1 MENNNNKVNIK
12 ALLEQN
18 NIKVNNNE
26 AETDFN
32 KSISNDL
39 IDEQALETVENA
51 NENAGVSIDHND
63 YLEHAGIRG
72 GGVPGNIITADQM
85 ASIEETLREL
95 EIETELAKKEFEEF
109 QKRKEEEERQR
120 KEAEAL
126 EPLSYDD
133 DDNEDSFS
141 VSEPK
146 NVAKEESMDDGTEK
160 TEDFL
165 KRYNEAVVVIDK
177 TGMGQV
183 INFTDEEREKMKKV
197 KSIKLKEVETIELKS
212 IKTKKAKTGIAD
224 RILEKRNTIKNTT
237 IVLPI
242 SGLTMVMRG
251 CSTFELMGLINGDQ
265 VNVATLV
272 SKWTLIHS
280 KVENTSIGKMDFNT
294 FLNNVASLE
303 YDILV
308 YGILCAT
315 FPDEDT
321 FPLTCPLCKSSIEHK
336 YEMRSLLRA
345 EEMSDKLM
353 ELIKHVADNSYTEN
367 TAKECFES
375 SVLNTEKSIQ
385 LPDSEFIC
393 TIGVQN
399 AYSFIYDSVN
409 AIDRLDE
416 KYNQATII
424 SSAVS
429 KIFVPNPDDGGDT
442 YLEIDDTE
450 DKIKLIYSLNA
461 KDISILS
468 TKIGEITEGLEFKFG
483 LMDITCPNMK
493 CKHHVNSVEVEL
505 DTILFHKYQQ
515 AMNTTID

>member
-1 MENNNNKVNIK
+1 MENNNKKLDIK
-12 ALLEQN
+12 SLLEQN
-18 NIKVNNNE
+18 NMNLNNHVKEDKIENVIDNDNVNA
-26 AETDFN
+26 AE
-32 KSISNDL
+32 
-39 IDEQALETVENA
+39 VENA
-51 NENAGVSIDHND
+51 NESFGQVVENKDVMK
-63 YLEHAGIRG
+63 HAGYKG
-72 GGVPGNIITADQM
+72 GGISGNIITPEQM
-85 ASIEETLREL
+85 ADIEASLRAMDIQIAEAQEQYEQYQEQQELEEQRQREIEE
-95 EIETELAKKEFEEF
+95 
-109 QKRKEEEERQR
+109 QS
-120 KEAEAL
+120 
-126 EPLSYDD
+126 PLSVDEY
-133 DDNEDSFS
+133 NPDSFA
-141 VSEPK
+141 VEEPD
-146 NVAKEESMDDGTEK
+146 NVVVEETMDDGVEK
-160 TEDFL
+160 KEDFL
-165 KRYNEAVVVIDK
+165 KRYQEAVVVIDK

-197 KSIKLKEVETIELKS
+197 KSITLKEVETVELKS

-224 RILEKRNTIKNTT
+224 RILQKRNTVKNTT
-237 IVLPI
+237 VVLPI
-242 SGLTMVMRG
+242 SGLTMVMKG

-265 VNVATLV
+265 VNVMTLV

-280 KVENTSIGKMDFNT
+280 KVESTSIGKMDFNT

-321 FPLTCPLCKSSIEHK
+321 FPLTCPLCKTSIEHK

-345 EEMSDKLM
+345 EEMSDDLA
-353 ELIKHVADNSYTEN
+353 ELVRFTADSSYTEN
-367 TAKECFES
+367 AAKQCFENS
-375 SVLNTEKSIQ
+375 ILNTEKSIQ

-399 AYSFIYDSVN
+399 AYSFIYESVN
-409 AIDRLDE
+409 AIDKLDD
-416 KYNQATII
+416 KYSQATII
-424 SSAVS
+424 SSAVPR
-429 KIFVPNPDDGGDT
+429 IFVPNPDDGGDT

-468 TKIGEITEGLEFKFG
+468 TKIGELTNGLEFKFG
-483 LMDITCPNMK
+483 LMDINCPNMK

-515 AMNTTID
+515 AMNTTIE

>member
-1 MENNNNKVNIK
+1 MENNKKVDIK

-18 NIKVNNNE
+18 NLKINDNVKENDIDKVIGQKPE
-26 AETDFN
+26 TFDVAE
-32 KSISNDL
+32 
-39 IDEQALETVENA
+39 VENA
-51 NENAGVSIDHND
+51 NSELGQQISEEEIMRRAGVI
-63 YLEHAGIRG
+63 G
-72 GGVPGNIITADQM
+72 GGTPGNIISAEQM
-85 ASIEETLREL
+85 ASIEETLK
-95 EIETELAKKEFEEF
+95 EIEEETELAKAEFEAW
-109 QKRKEEEERQR
+109 QKQKEEEERKR
-120 KEAEAL
+120 KEAE
-126 EPLSYDD
+126 EKESLSIDEYDED
-133 DDNEDSFS
+133 DSLS
-141 VSEPK
+141 VEEPK
-146 NVAKEESMDDGTEK
+146 DVVKAEDSMDDGTEK
-160 TEDFL
+160 KEDFI
-165 KRYNEAVVVIDK
+165 KRYKEAVVVIDK

-197 KSIKLKEVETIELKS
+197 KSITLKEVETVELKS

-224 RILEKRNTIKNTT
+224 RILKKRNTVRNTT

-265 VNVATLV
+265 VNVASLIA
-272 SKWTLIHS
+272 KWTLLHS
-280 KVENTSIGKMDFNT
+280 KIESTSIGKMDFNT

-308 YGILCAT
+308 YGVLCAT

-345 EEMSDKLM
+345 EEMSEKLA
-353 ELIKHVADNSYTEN
+353 ELVKYTADCSHTEKL
-367 TAKECFES
+367 AKECFEN

-409 AIDRLDE
+409 AIDKLDE

-424 SSAVS
+424 SSAVAR
-429 KIFVPNPDDGGDT
+429 IFVPNPDDDGAT

-450 DKIKLIYSLNA
+450 DVIKLIYSLNA

-468 TKIGEITEGLEFKFG
+468 TKIGEVSEGLEFKFG
-483 LMDITCPNMK
+483 LMDINCTNMK

>member
-1 MENNNNKVNIK
+1 MDNKKVDIK

-18 NIKVNNNE
+18 NLQINNRQV
-26 AETDFN
+26 ETDPE
-32 KSISNDL
+32 KIMGIEEHVDTT
-39 IDEQALETVENA
+39 QVENA
-51 NENAGVSIDHND
+51 NDNMGQILKEEEIMRRAGVI
-63 YLEHAGIRG
+63 G
-72 GGVPGNIITADQM
+72 GGIPGNLITPEQM
-85 ASIEETLREL
+85 ASIEETLQ
-95 EIETELAKKEFEEF
+95 EIEMETEAAKKEFEAF
-109 QKRKEEEERQR
+109 QKQKEEEERKR
-120 KEAEAL
+120 KEAE
-126 EPLSYDD
+126 ENSPLSLDEEYDD
-133 DDNEDSFS
+133 DSLS
-141 VSEPK
+141 VSEPT
-146 NVAKEESMDDGTEK
+146 NVTNDGLDDGAER

-165 KRYNEAVVVIDK
+165 KRYKEAVVVIDK

-183 INFTDEEREKMKKV
+183 INFTDEERAKLQKV

-212 IKTKKAKTGIAD
+212 IKTKKAKSGVAD
-224 RILEKRNTIKNTT
+224 RILQKRNTVRNTN

-242 SGLTMVMRG
+242 SGLTMVMKG
-251 CSTFELMGLINGDQ
+251 CSTFELMGLITGDQ
-265 VNVATLV
+265 VNVMTLV
-272 SKWTLIHS
+272 AKWTLLHS
-280 KVENTSIGKMDFNT
+280 KVESTSIGKMDFNT

-308 YGILCAT
+308 YGVLCAT

-321 FPLTCPLCKSSIEHK
+321 FPLTCPMCKTEIEHK

-345 EEMSDKLM
+345 EEMSEKLM
-353 ELIKHVADNSYTEN
+353 GMVKHVADNSYTEEM
-367 TAKECFES
+367 AKKCFDE
-375 SVLNTEKSIQ
+375 SVLNTEKSIL

-409 AIDRLDE
+409 AIDKLEE

-429 KIFVPNPDDGGDT
+429 KIFVPNPDDDGAT
-442 YLEIDDTE
+442 YLEVDDTT

-483 LMDITCPNMK
+483 LMDITCPNKK
-493 CKHHVNSVEVEL
+493 CRHHVNSVEVEL

>member
-1 MENNNNKVNIK
+1 MDNKKVDIK

-18 NIKVNNNE
+18 NLQINNRQV
-26 AETDFN
+26 ETDPE
-32 KSISNDL
+32 KIMGIEEHVDTT
-39 IDEQALETVENA
+39 QVENA
-51 NENAGVSIDHND
+51 NDNMGQILKEEEIMRRAGVI
-63 YLEHAGIRG
+63 G
-72 GGVPGNIITADQM
+72 GGIPGNLITPEQM
-85 ASIEETLREL
+85 ASIEETLQ
-95 EIETELAKKEFEEF
+95 EIEMETEAAKKEFEAF
-109 QKRKEEEERQR
+109 QKQKEEEERKR
-120 KEAEAL
+120 KEAE
-126 EPLSYDD
+126 ENSPLSLDEEYDD
-133 DDNEDSFS
+133 DSLS
-141 VSEPK
+141 VSEPT
-146 NVAKEESMDDGTEK
+146 NVTNDGLDDGAER

-165 KRYNEAVVVIDK
+165 KRYKEAVVVIDK

-183 INFTDEEREKMKKV
+183 INFTDEERAKLQKV

-212 IKTKKAKTGIAD
+212 IKTKKAKSGVAD
-224 RILEKRNTIKNTT
+224 RILQKRNTVRNTN

-242 SGLTMVMRG
+242 SGITMVMKG
-251 CSTFELMGLINGDQ
+251 CSTFELMGLITGDQ
-265 VNVATLV
+265 VNVMTLV
-272 SKWTLIHS
+272 AKWTLLHS
-280 KVENTSIGKMDFNT
+280 KVESTSIGKMDFNT

-308 YGILCAT
+308 YGVLCAT

-321 FPLTCPLCKSSIEHK
+321 FPLTCPMCKTDIEHK

-345 EEMSDKLM
+345 EEMSEKLM
-353 ELIKHVADNSYTEN
+353 GMVKHVADNSYTEEM
-367 TAKECFES
+367 AKKCFDE
-375 SVLNTEKSIQ
+375 SVLNTEKSIL

-409 AIDRLDE
+409 AIDKLEE

-429 KIFVPNPDDGGDT
+429 KIFVPNPDDDGAT
-442 YLEIDDTE
+442 YLEVDDTT

-483 LMDITCPNMK
+483 LMDITCPNKK
-493 CKHHVNSVEVEL
+493 CRHHVNSVEVEL

>member
-1 MENNNNKVNIK
+1 MDNKKVDIK

-18 NIKVNNNE
+18 NIQINDRQPEDRVEEVLGNNE
-26 AETDFN
+26 HVDV
-32 KSISNDL
+32 
-39 IDEQALETVENA
+39 EQVENA
-51 NENAGVSIDHND
+51 DPKLGQIMKEEEIMKRAGV
-63 YLEHAGIRG
+63 RG
-72 GGVPGNIITADQM
+72 GGVPGNIISAEQM
-85 ASIEETLREL
+85 ASIEDTIR
-95 EIETELAKKEFEEF
+95 EIEAETEAAKKEFEEF
-109 QKRKEEEERQR
+109 QLKKQAEEKMRQ
-120 KEAEAL
+120 EL
-126 EPLSYDD
+126 EDQQSLSVDDGFDD
-133 DDNEDSFS
+133 DSLS
-141 VSEPK
+141 VEEPK
-146 NVAKEESMDDGTEK
+146 NVVNDGLDDGEEK

-183 INFTDEEREKMKKV
+183 INFTDEERAKMQKV

-224 RILEKRNTIKNTT
+224 RILQKRNTVKNTT

-242 SGLTMVMRG
+242 SGLTMVMKG
-251 CSTFELMGLINGDQ
+251 CSTFELMGLITGDQ
-265 VNVATLV
+265 VNVMTLV
-272 SKWTLIHS
+272 AKWTLLHS
-280 KVENTSIGKMDFNT
+280 KVESTSIGKMDFNT

-308 YGILCAT
+308 YGVLCAT
-315 FPDEDT
+315 FPDEDI
-321 FPLTCPLCKSSIEHK
+321 FPLTCPMCKSEIEHK

-345 EEMSDKLM
+345 EEMSPKLM
-353 ELIKHVADNSYTEN
+353 DLVKNVADNSYTEEM
-367 TAKECFES
+367 AKKCFDE

-409 AIDRLDE
+409 AIDKMEE

-429 KIFVPNPDDGGDT
+429 KIFVPNPDDDGAT
-442 YLEIDDTE
+442 YLEVDDTT
-450 DKIKLIYSLNA
+450 DKVKLIYSLNA

-483 LMDITCPNMK
+483 LMDITCPNKK
-493 CKHHVNSVEVEL
+493 CRHHVNSVEVEL